1 MKLVMISDLIKAVW
15 DEIDKV
21 FTLSSTKAVIVF
33 GSNEAMVKAISAG
46 VDLVFSFCY
55 SMKPW
60 SSKEWCFSHYVWI
73 NLSGVP
79 PFA

>member
-55 SMKPW
+55 
-60 SSKEWCFSHYVWI
+60 
-73 NLSGVP
+73 
-79 PFA
+79 